1 VPRIGVVIRPDFA
14 PERIGVL
21 TQLAEDAGIDEVWL
35 WEDCFLQGGIAQAAV
50 ALSSTQHV
58 SVGVGVL
65 PAPLRSVV
73 ATAMELATLERM
85 FPGRVRVGI
94 GHGVQSW
101 MRQSGVAVASPLT
114 LMGEYV
120 GALRELLSG
129 VSVTC
134 AGRYVRL
141 TDVQLQWVP
150 KQPLPVLIG
159 AAGPKT
165 LQLAGRVADGVVLD
179 CQHTATTARAAL
191 DAVHAARAQRPAEP
205 YAAVQ
210 YLVCAPGDDWQ
221 SRLRSEAANWKVPTA
236 DGFGVGGGPDDI
248 RGGVR
253 GYLDAGANSIVLQ
266 PIDGEDRMPAFI
278 EAAATALVDIPR
290 SLRSCPP

>member
-21 TQLAEDAGIDEVWL
+21 TQLAEHAGIDEVWL

-50 ALSSTQHV
+50 ALSATRHV
-58 SVGVGVL
+58 SVAVGVL

-120 GALRELLSG
+120 SALRELLSG
-129 VSVTC
+129 ASVTC

-141 TDVQLQWVP
+141 TEVQLQWVP

-165 LQLAGRVADGVVLD
+165 LQLAGRIADGVVLD
-179 CQHTATTARAAL
+179 CQHTATTTRAAL
-191 DAVHAARAQRPAEP
+191 EAVHAARVQRSAEP

-210 YLVCAPGDDWQ
+210 YLVCAPGGDWR
-221 SRLRSEAANWKVPTA
+221 SRLRNEAANWKVPTT
-236 DGFGVGGGPDDI
+236 DGFGVGGSVEDLRSGM
-248 RGGVR
+248 RSYV
-253 GYLDAGANSIVLQ
+253 DAGVNTIVFQ
-266 PIDGEDRMPAFI
+266 TIDGQEHMPAFI
-278 EAAATALVDIPR
+278 DAVSAALVDSPR